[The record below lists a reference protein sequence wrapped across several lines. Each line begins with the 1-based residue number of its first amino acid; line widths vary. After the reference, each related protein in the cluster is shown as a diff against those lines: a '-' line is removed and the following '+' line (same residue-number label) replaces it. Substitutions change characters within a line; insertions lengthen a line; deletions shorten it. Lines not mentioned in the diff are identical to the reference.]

1 MTLDDRTEPPAP
13 ADRRQSTGPDRQV
26 KARKAKKQ
34 ARKQAKQNAKRRA
47 EPDASAGK
55 RAADAAG
62 PSVRIGF
69 EGPRTSAP
77 DPDRLVGA
85 GTPRWARRTD
95 PDPKADTHSTPTD
108 RASRGRVP
116 NDGGSND
123 GGPNGSDGKA
133 ADREDV
139 PPRAGSDRDP
149 AGGAPNVPAPAD
161 SPAPADTTGPA
172 LVPAAANTGT
182 EPPAASRPA
191 PSGPAEP
198 SEPAETGPE
207 DRKVPVKSEATAAEP
222 DPAARAFDLLHIT
235 HSPALTRQAYLL
247 TGNREVAR
255 WAVERA
261 FHTAWERWPEVAR
274 DPDPAGWTRAATHEY
289 ALSPWLRFWPGHGA
303 PDPYDGAPEH
313 RAVLEAF
320 WGLPRNYRRTVLL
333 HDGIGLSLAETAA
346 ETEASTGATL
356 GRLRHGREAM
366 AVLVQEIADAG
377 TASGGDGEDGPG
389 GGSDGDLGSELRG
402 AALGELLRRAA
413 AAHRVGPDRTPAV
426 RPASEHVT
434 RRGTLAAAGLTAV
447 LVLTTSFSIAT
458 GESGDLLPTGLPAAV
473 AQLAR

>member
-1 MTLDDRTEPPAP
+1 MTLDDRTEPPTP
-13 ADRRQSTGPDRQV
+13 ADRRQSTRADRPA

-34 ARKQAKQNAKRRA
+34 ARKQAKQHAKQRA
-47 EPDASAGK
+47 GLDPSAGK
-55 RAADAAG
+55 RAANTAG
-62 PSVRIGF
+62 SPAGF

-85 GTPRWARRTD
+85 GTPRWARRSD
-95 PDPKADTHSTPTD
+95 SDPKGPGPSGRTPNDEGT
-108 RASRGRVP
+108 SSGGP
-116 NDGGSND
+116 NDGGPTD
-123 GGPNGSDGKA
+123 GSPSSGGRSGSDGKA
-133 ADREDV
+133 GAAVAVTPKDV
-139 PPRAGSDRDP
+139 SDRDAAVAMP
-149 AGGAPNVPAPAD
+149 AE
-161 SPAPADTTGPA
+161 S
-172 LVPAAANTGT
+172 
-182 EPPAASRPA
+182 AASRTELPVA
-191 PSGPAEP
+191 SRTARV
-198 SEPAETGPE
+198 EPAEAGPQDME
-207 DRKVPVKSEATAAEP
+207 AAPVEPETPAAGSS
-222 DPAARAFDLLHIT
+222 DPAATAFDLLHVT
-235 HSPALTRQAYLL
+235 HSPALTRQAFLL

-261 FHTAWERWPEVAR
+261 FHSAWERWPEVAR

-289 ALSPWLRFWPGHGA
+289 ALSPWLRFWPGHSG
-303 PDPYDGAPEH
+303 PDPYDGAPDH

-356 GRLRHGREAM
+356 GRLRHGREAV
-366 AVLVQEIADAG
+366 AVLVREVADAG
-377 TASGGDGEDGPG
+377 SPGDGGGAGP
-389 GGSDGDLGSELRG
+389 DCDDLGSELRG

-413 AAHRVGPDRTPAV
+413 AVHRVGPVRTPAV
-426 RPASEHVT
+426 RTASEHVT

-447 LVLTTSFSIAT
+447 LVLTTSFTIAT